1 MIKQLMIF
9 CSSDIADVVT
19 KELSTSGIQGYM
31 HLSGQGTNIEKKSA
45 FSHDLTW
52 PAEVFIVPADE
63 TKIRKIMG
71 SLKGYAGKC
80 EMEPCLKLILS
91 SVDELL

>member
-9 CSSDIADVVT
+9 CSSDIANVVS
-19 KELSTSGIQGYM
+19 KELSASGIQGYM
-31 HLSGQGTNIEKKSA
+31 RLAGHGTNVEKKTA

-52 PAEVFIVPADE
+52 PADVFIIPADE
-63 TKIRKIMG
+63 TKIRRIMSG
-71 SLKGYAGKC
+71 LKAYAGKC
-80 EMEPCLKLILS
+80 DMEPCLKMILS